1 MTVRTVSKVAAL
13 YLPAPLAREVEQ
25 HGVRAYPDECCGI
38 LLGRDEAARRI
49 VERVRAT
56 ENVFED
62 VSERRHR
69 FSIDPLELLRA
80 EAESSNGSL
89 VVLGFY
95 HSHPDHPARPSDFDR
110 SRAWPF
116 YSYVIVSIQSR
127 KAVDMTS
134 WVLDDASGSFVRQ
147 DIVDGKPS
155 GVIEGESNHG

>member
-1 MTVRTVSKVAAL
+1 MGMTVRTGSRTTTL
-13 YLPAPLAREVEQ
+13 YLPAPLAREIEQ

-38 LLGRDEAARRI
+38 LLGRDEATRRV
-49 VERVRAT
+49 VERVRPT

-80 EAESSNGSL
+80 ESESSSGTL

-127 KAVDMTS
+127 DAVDMTS
-134 WVLDDASGSFVRQ
+134 WVLDDSSGAFVRQ
-147 DIVDGKPS
+147 YIVEREPS
-155 GVIEGESNHG
+155 GVT

>member
-1 MTVRTVSKVAAL
+1 MATL
-13 YLPAPLAREVEQ
+13 YLPTPLAREIEQ

-38 LLGRDEAARRI
+38 LLGRDDDGRRV
-49 VERVRAT
+49 VERVRPT

-62 VSERRHR
+62 VTERRHR

-80 EAESSNGSL
+80 ESDSSGGSL

-95 HSHPDHPARPSDFDR
+95 HSHPDHAARPSEFDR

-127 KAVDMTS
+127 QAVDMTS
-134 WVLDDASGSFVRQ
+134 WVLDDSSGSFVRQ
-147 DIVDGKPS
+147 DIVDGEPS
-155 GVIEGESNHG
+155 GVIEGESSHG